1 MKTKDSS
8 LFEDNSKSYNKQD
21 TKILNDLE
29 MDSYNINK
37 SNHFSTDNQ
46 TSNIQRK
53 RKSRLNKTKHK
64 KVEKHYF
71 SIKYTI
77 FLASIWIIFF
87 AAFIVGFIVHYDV
100 KNSSVTASSIIWTF
114 SGIDFIFSIIF
125 TYLYVKATKAK
136 TNEELHKYL
145 RLIPI

>member
-1 MKTKDSS
+1 MKTKDSNF
-8 LFEDNSKSYNKQD
+8 FEESYNKQES
-21 TKILNDLE
+21 KILSDIE
-29 MDSYNINK
+29 MNSCNINQ

-46 TSNIQRK
+46 TNNVRK
-53 RKSRLNKTKHK
+53 RKSKLAKAKTK

-77 FLASIWIIFF
+77 FLTSIWIIFI
-87 AAFIVGFIVHYDV
+87 ASFIVGFIVHYDI

-114 SGIDFIFSIIF
+114 SGLDFVFSIIF
-125 TYLYVKATKAK
+125 TYLYVKAKKAK
-136 TNEELHKYL
+136 TNEELYKYL